1 MYSYL
6 LYLGIIKKYNNMKKF
21 EKVVKITSFENE
33 KNELYKFV
41 FGGVGVDRLE
51 DWSEYEKGEEVC
63 YNIDLDDENDFDKEY
78 WVEEG
83 RLNIEELKEFIGE
96 GVCFEDD
103 ICSEYF
109 ESEIWYNVS
118 FEGNVLKYEFV
129 SVNEE

>member
-1 MYSYL
+1 
-6 LYLGIIKKYNNMKKF
+6 MKKF
-21 EKVVKITSFENE
+21 KNVVKVKDFKNE
-33 KNELYKFV
+33 KNELYKFI
-41 FGGVGVDRLE
+41 FGELE
-51 DWSEYEKGEEVC
+51 LLLGGDWGEYEKGEEVC
-63 YNIDLDDENDFDKEY
+63 YNIDLDDENEFDKEY

-103 ICSEYF
+103 IGSEFF

-129 SVNEE
+129 SVDEE